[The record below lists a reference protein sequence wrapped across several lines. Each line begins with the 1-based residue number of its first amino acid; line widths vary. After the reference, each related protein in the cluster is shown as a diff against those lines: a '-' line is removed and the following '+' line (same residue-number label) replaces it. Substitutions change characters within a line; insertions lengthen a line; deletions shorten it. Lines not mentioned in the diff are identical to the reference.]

1 MRRFILFVFC
11 LLATSLLNVQAQQKT
26 VAGTVTDSSGPL
38 PGAIVY
44 EKGIESN
51 ATVTAVDGGFR
62 LALKG
67 NSSTIIVKLLG
78 YLQQEVDIAGKTT
91 ISINLKNDTKGLEEV
106 VVVGYG
112 TKKKITQ
119 TGATSQITGA
129 EIRQNPSASLQNTL
143 MGRLPGF
150 ASQQISGQPGSDGAR
165 FNIRGANSY
174 TGQVNVLVIVDDIEF
189 GQPLSDIDPDQVE
202 SITIL
207 KDAAT
212 TAIYGAKGANGVVLI
227 TTRRGI
233 AGKPQ
238 ISFRSETGLQAPTFK
253 FKYLNSYE
261 VATLANQAAANAGTP
276 NVWTQEDLD
285 HFKNGTDPY
294 GHPDVDWSDVIL
306 RKNSNQVRNNLNIS
320 GGTDKAKYFV
330 TLGQLYQNGIMKD
343 FSSDETGFNSNYY
356 YKRYNFRTNVDIK
369 ATKTFDLS
377 VDMSGYMGEQ
387 NQPWLRGTS
396 NNPFFELNDYK
407 RLPPFAY
414 PIYNP
419 DGSYGGNNSSQL
431 ARLAYNIVGRM
442 TYLGYE
448 RANENGIVTNVT
460 ARQKL
465 DFITKGLSAR
475 AVFGYSNANSY
486 TRELKRGSFPSFV
499 YDSKTETYS
508 PFDPATLRLP
518 VMTVSSDPGRM
529 NRRINLQ
536 GNLSYDRTF
545 DKKHHVNGLVLY
557 NQYTRTPGA
566 TIPES
571 FRGFS
576 FRTGYDYQLK
586 YIVELS
592 MGYNGSDKFPKQN
605 RYGFF
610 PAASVGWNIA
620 EENFF
625 KDNIKF
631 IDLFKIRASY
641 GLVGDDERAGAAGS
655 YESQKYT
662 EATGAYNFGETYNS
676 TADNQSRLSEG
687 ALANTNLRWEKEE
700 SKNLG
705 LDLNAFKGKL
715 RLTTDVFSRLRT
727 DILRAR
733 QSVPEYAG
741 VGFGVA
747 NYAKLKTEG
756 FEIDATYRDKVKEV
770 YFSINGNVSVAKST
784 IIEADEAVP
793 EFPYQA
799 QTGGP
804 LGRTLGY
811 VFDGFYTPEN
821 IATSVKP
828 GIPVGPGDLRY
839 KDLNNDGII
848 DATDRMIL
856 PYSNIPNTIYGAN
869 FAVSYKGISLA
880 LTLQAA
886 ANFTMRAISTQIVP
900 FNSNL
905 RPIHL
910 DTWTPENPNATLPR
924 ILPNWVGT
932 VNDPNT
938 YVSNFWDKRADYLR
952 IKSAEVSYALPH
964 KLVQHIYLKG
974 LRVYANGNNLHTWML
989 KEKNVYNLDPES
1001 VSGTYVQ
1008 SYPQQRIWNFG
1019 LQVTF

>member
-1 MRRFILFVFC
+1 MRKFILLIFTFFVGSI
-11 LLATSLLNVQAQQKT
+11 AMVYAQQRT
-26 VAGTVTDSSGPL
+26 ITGVVAENSDPM
-38 PGAIVY
+38 PGVFIY
-44 EKGIESN
+44 EKGMESN
-51 ATVTAVDGGFR
+51 ATTTTVNGNFR
-62 LALKG
+62 IVLQG
-67 NSSTIIVKLLG
+67 NSNTLVVKMLG
-78 YLQQEVDIAGKTT
+78 FLQQEVNVANKTEVNV
-91 ISINLKNDTKGLEEV
+91 NLKADTKGLEEV
-106 VVVGYG
+106 IVVGYG
-112 TKKKITQ
+112 TKNRVTQ
-119 TGATSQITGA
+119 VGATSQISGA

-150 ASQQISGQPGSDGAR
+150 ASQQTSGQPGSDASR
-165 FNIRGANSY
+165 FSIRGANSY
-174 TGQVNVLVIVDDIEF
+174 TGQVSVLVIVDDIEF

-202 SITIL
+202 TITIL
-207 KDAAT
+207 KDAST

-227 TTRRGI
+227 TTRRGV

-238 ISFRSETGLQAPTFK
+238 ISFRSETGLQAPTLPFD
-253 FKYLNSYE
+253 FLNSYQ
-261 VATLANQAAANAGTP
+261 VATLANQAAANAGTA

-294 GHPDVDWSDVIL
+294 GHPDVNWSDVIL

-320 GGTDKAKYFV
+320 GGTEKAKYFI

-369 ATKTFDLS
+369 ATKTFNLS

-387 NQPWLRGTS
+387 NQPWLRGTA

-431 ARLAYNIVGRM
+431 ARLAYNVVGRM

-448 RANENGIVTNVT
+448 RNNENGIVTNVT
-460 ARQKL
+460 ARQNL
-465 DFITKGLSAR
+465 DIVTKGLSAR
-475 AVFGYSNANSY
+475 AVFGYSNANTF

-499 YDSKTETYS
+499 YDSKTDTYS

-518 VMTVSSDPGRM
+518 VMSVSSDPGRM
-529 NRRINLQ
+529 NRRINMQADLR
-536 GNLSYDRTF
+536 YDRTF
-545 DKKHHVNGLVLY
+545 DKKHHVNGLLLY

-566 TIPES
+566 NIPES
-571 FRGFS
+571 FRGMS
-576 FRTGYDYQLK
+576 ARVGYDYQLK

-592 MGYNGSDKFPKQN
+592 SAYNGSDKFAKGN
-605 RYGFF
+605 RYGAF
-610 PAASVGWNIA
+610 PAVSMGWNMA
-620 EENFF
+620 EEKFF
-625 KDNIKF
+625 KNNIKF
-631 IDLFKIRASY
+631 IDLFKVRASY
-641 GLVGDDERAGAAGS
+641 GILGDDERGGEAGKTEMQ
-655 YESQKYT
+655 YYT
-662 EATGAYNFGETYNS
+662 EATGAYNFGEIYNS
-676 TADNQSRLSEG
+676 TADNQSRLNEG
-687 ALANTNLRWEKEE
+687 SLPNTGLRWETEE
-700 SKNLG
+700 QKNLG
-705 LDLNAFKGKL
+705 VDINAFKGKF
-715 RLTTDVFSRLRT
+715 RVTADVFDRYRK

-733 QSVPEYAG
+733 QSVPDYAG
-741 VGFGVA
+741 VAFGTA
-747 NYAKLKTEG
+747 NYAKLGTKG
-756 FEIDATYRDKVKEV
+756 FEIDATYRDKIKEV
-770 YFSINGNVSVAKST
+770 IFSVNGNVSVAKST
-784 IIEADEAVP
+784 ILEADEAIP

-799 QTGGP
+799 QTGGR

-811 VFDGFYTPEN
+811 VSDGFYTPEN

-839 KDLNNDGII
+839 KDLNDDGII
-848 DATDRMIL
+848 DAKDRMIL

-869 FAVSYKGISLA
+869 FAVAYKGISLA

-886 ANFTMRAISTQIVP
+886 TNYTMRAISTQIVP
-900 FNSNL
+900 FVSNL

-910 DTWTPENPNATLPR
+910 DTWTPENRDAALPR
-924 ILPNWVGT
+924 LLPNWIGT
-932 VNDPNT
+932 TNDPNT
-938 YVSNFWDKRADYLR
+938 YVSDFWDRRADYLR
-952 IKSAEVSYALPH
+952 IKSAEVSYAFPS
-964 KLVQHIYLKG
+964 KIAERIYLKG
-974 LRVYANGNNLHTWML
+974 LRIYANGNNLHTWML

-1001 VSGTYVQ
+1001 ISGTYVQ